1 MTEVD
6 FYYCPEDNVIR
17 DSDDNIIYDIFR
29 YVTPNDL
36 LFLKTMKQTICVESR
51 KFDAMI
57 FINYP
62 DKDEEEV

>member
-6 FYYCPEDNVIR
+6 FYYYPEENVIR
-17 DSDDNIIYDIFR
+17 DSDGDIIYDIFR
-29 YVTPNDL
+29 FVTPNHL
-36 LFLKTMKQTICVESR
+36 LFLKAKKQTICIESR

-62 DKDEEEV
+62 AKEEVQ